1 MFRELPEFATLV
13 SLDRRKWPQCL
24 HELVH
29 RLRAAYD
36 RSSVDDF
43 WYAWSTGAEESL
55 FGAYCR
61 VGGPVAGNPQMHLG
75 RGRLRVRIR
84 RLVVRSAGA
93 ACSSRLYRV
102 SQGDEVDAHSAQ
114 YFVNSSLAPVLLF
127 RRRIKSVADA
137 LKGIRQRGFSQ
148 ARVDAL
154 HRYWPAVCRQ
164 GPCGPAVTLEP
175 WGDWIPPDLHGFS
188 TRVMSTLE
196 VLNQFCQ
203 SGGHCST

>member
-1 MFRELPEFATLV
+1 MFLVGFAVREIGDGHLFLGVHLSSPSTSLGNFWSSLHLCHLIAASGPGVFMSLFIGFGLRMIGLV
-13 SLDRRKWPQCL
+13 WMTSGMPGVL
-24 HELVH
+24 
-29 RLRAAYD
+29 
-36 RSSVDDF
+36 
-43 WYAWSTGAEESL
+43 TGAEESL
-55 FGAYCR
+55 FRAYCR

-137 LKGIRQRGFSQ
+137 LKGIRQRVFSQ

-154 HRYWPAVCRQ
+154 HRYWAC
-164 GPCGPAVTLEP
+164 CL
-175 WGDWIPPDLHGFS
+175 S
-188 TRVMSTLE
+188 TRTLWARCY
-196 VLNQFCQ
+196 VGAL
-203 SGGHCST
+203 G